1 MPIYFL
7 ILRCKDWKSQ
17 PQNTNNMNCNKRIVT
32 FGELLLRFSKFD
44 HRRFPQTEVL
54 RGNFGGSEANVAIS
68 LATLGNDVEY
78 VTRLPKGQI
87 GLAALMMLRE
97 YNLRTPHVLCDG
109 DRMGAYYFEGAAGLR
124 NSSVVYDR
132 NGSAFYNLTPGYFNW
147 HEILKDA
154 AVFHTSGI
162 AGALSPGAA
171 AATFEALDTAD
182 EMGLTIS
189 FDINHRKNLW
199 KYEGAQP
206 RETLSRMLSYADV
219 MFGDVIEFEFLT
231 QHPKIP
237 FTATTADYEMDL
249 EPYREWFEEIHAR
262 WPRCRKWLM
271 GMRNQVS
278 ASHHLLTALLW
289 SDGRLYSTRIYDI
302 QDMIDPMGVGD
313 AFVGGELHALLAHPG
328 DDQLMLDYALAAA
341 TLKYTFNGDFN
352 LATDEEIKALMA
364 R

>member
-1 MPIYFL
+1 M
-7 ILRCKDWKSQ
+7 
-17 PQNTNNMNCNKRIVT
+17 
-32 FGELLLRFSKFD
+32 
-44 HRRFPQTEVL
+44 
-54 RGNFGGSEANVAIS
+54 
-68 LATLGNDVEY
+68 
-78 VTRLPKGQI
+78 
-87 GLAALMMLRE
+87 
-97 YNLRTPHVLCDG
+97 
-109 DRMGAYYFEGAAGLR
+109 
-124 NSSVVYDR
+124 
-132 NGSAFYNLTPGYFNW
+132 
-147 HEILKDA
+147 
-154 AVFHTSGI
+154 FHTSGI

>member
-1 MPIYFL
+1 M
-7 ILRCKDWKSQ
+7 
-17 PQNTNNMNCNKRIVT
+17 
-32 FGELLLRFSKFD
+32 
-44 HRRFPQTEVL
+44 
-54 RGNFGGSEANVAIS
+54 AIS
-68 LATLGNDVEY
+68 LATLGDDVEY

-87 GLAALMMLRE
+87 GQAALMMLRE
-97 YNLRTPHVLCDG
+97 YNLRTSHVLCDG
-109 DRMGAYYFEGAAGLR
+109 DRMGTYYFEGAAGLR

-132 NGSAFYNLTPGYFNW
+132 KGSAFYNLTPGVFQW
-147 HEILKDA
+147 QEILKDA

-162 AGALSPGAA
+162 AGALSPGAS
-171 AATFEALDTAD
+171 AATFEALDAAD
-182 EMGLTIS
+182 RMGLTIS

-219 MFGDVIEFEFLT
+219 MFADVIEFEFLT
-231 QHPKIP
+231 GHPKIP
-237 FTATTADYEMDL
+237 FTATTSDYEMDL
-249 EPYREWFEEIHAR
+249 APYREWFEEIHAR

-313 AFVGGELHALLAHPG
+313 AFVGGELHTLLAHPG

-352 LATDEEIKALMA
+352 LATDEEITALMA
-364 R
+364 TK